1 MEPDTLQKQLNQRTT
16 RGIVVATISLI
27 GNILLSAIKFWI
39 ALHISSVA
47 ILADAWHTLSDSIT
61 SIVVLVGIKMAA
73 KQPDKEH
80 PFGHGQMEV
89 ISSLIIA
96 IILSLV
102 AFNFMIE
109 SFSRLIQQQSVRYS
123 QAALIIFIVSLFM
136 KELMAQISI
145 RNGKKIESDSLIADG
160 WHHRSDALTNFMII
174 VGIFVNPYFWWIDG
188 AMGIIISL
196 IIARIAYNL
205 LKDTASTLI
214 GEKPEESFI
223 KRLNDI
229 VNKNTSYDVRL
240 HHIHLHRYG
249 NHRELTFHIVLPGN
263 MKLEQAHQIATKL
276 EEIINSELSVETT
289 VHIDT
294 EEDASDN
301 RKERRN
307 NEYRNVKSK

>member
-1 MEPDTLQKQLNQRTT
+1 LIFIYITGGIPNQMKPETLQKQLNQRTT
-16 RGIVVATISLI
+16 RGIMVATISLI
-27 GNILLSAIKFWI
+27 GNILLSALKFWI
-39 ALHISSVA
+39 ALQISSVA
-47 ILADAWHTLSDSIT
+47 ILADAWHTLSDSLT

-80 PFGHGQMEV
+80 PFGHGRMEV

-102 AFNFMIE
+102 AFNFIIE

-123 QAALIIFIVSLFM
+123 QTVLIIFLVSLFI

-160 WHHRSDALTNFMII
+160 WHHRSDALTNLMII

-188 AMGIIISL
+188 IMGIIISI
-196 IIARIAYNL
+196 IIARIAFNI
-205 LKDTASTLI
+205 LKDTTSTLI

-223 KRLNDI
+223 KRLDDI
-229 VNKNTSYDVRL
+229 VYKNTSYDVRL
-240 HHIHLHRYG
+240 HHIHLHKYG

-263 MKLEQAHQIATKL
+263 MKLELAHQIATKL

-294 EEDASDN
+294 EENVQDN
-301 RKERRN
+301 R
-307 NEYRNVKSK
+307 

>member
-1 MEPDTLQKQLNQRTT
+1 MEPDTLKKQLNQRTT
-16 RGIVVATISLI
+16 RGIVVASISLI
-27 GNILLSAIKFWI
+27 GNILLSAIKFWV
-39 ALHISSVA
+39 ALQISSVA
-47 ILADAWHTLSDSIT
+47 ILADAWHTLSDSLT

-80 PFGHGQMEV
+80 PFGHGRMEV

-102 AFNFMIE
+102 AFNFIIE

-123 QAALIIFIVSLFM
+123 QTVLIIFIVSLLI
-136 KELMAQISI
+136 KEVMAQISI

-160 WHHRSDALTNFMII
+160 WHHRSDALTNLMII

-188 AMGIIISL
+188 VMGIIISI

-223 KRLNDI
+223 KKLEDI
-229 VNKNTSYDVRL
+229 VNKNSSYDVRL
-240 HHIHLHRYG
+240 HHIHLHKYG

-276 EEIINSELSVETT
+276 EEIINTEMSVESTI
-289 VHIDT
+289 HIES
-294 EEDASDN
+294 EEDIN
-301 RKERRN
+301 TN
-307 NEYRNVKSK
+307 

>member
-1 MEPDTLQKQLNQRTT
+1 MEPETLQKQLNQRTT
-16 RGIVVATISLI
+16 RGIMVATISLI
-27 GNILLSAIKFWI
+27 GNIFLSAIKFWI
-39 ALHISSVA
+39 ALQISSVA
-47 ILADAWHTLSDSIT
+47 ILADAWHTLSDSLT

-80 PFGHGQMEV
+80 PFGHGRMEV

-102 AFNFMIE
+102 AFNFIIE

-123 QAALIIFIVSLFM
+123 QTVLIIFIVSLLI

-160 WHHRSDALTNFMII
+160 WHHRSDALTNLMII
-174 VGIFVNPYFWWIDG
+174 VGIFANPYFWWIDG
-188 AMGIIISL
+188 IMGIIISL

-229 VNKNTSYDVRL
+229 VSKNTSYDVRL

-249 NHRELTFHIVLPGN
+249 THRELTFHIVLPGN

-294 EEDASDN
+294 EEDEQDN
-301 RKERRN
+301 R
-307 NEYRNVKSK
+307 